1 EAHQMGIDV
10 IRPVINRSFAYFTV
24 ENDRQKNKGFLAET
38 GINYEPAKQNDVTR
52 ESGRVSDVFDYCLRV
67 DIKRSSLETLIL
79 AGFFDSTYDNRAS
92 VLASLDQA
100 YARAELFGDLHEGD
114 LFKDELKMA
123 PAYTNIEDFSL
134 MQRLRDEK

>member
-1 EAHQMGIDV
+1 MKLPNKLLIKGHPVDFQMYLIFV
-10 IRPVINRSFAYFTV
+10 
-24 ENDRQKNKGFLAET
+24 
-38 GINYEPAKQNDVTR
+38 
-52 ESGRVSDVFDYCLRV
+52 CV

-134 MQRLRDEK
+134 MQRLRDEKELLQMYISNHPIQAYRQK